1 MNTEAQQPV
10 ATAPLAARM
19 ERLHWTVKT
28 TLTKFASDEDF
39 RRGIVQEVIER
50 HGNILLNEGIDL
62 LLDLLIGAGGTLY
75 NNANSSLG
83 VGNGT
88 GSPTDPTKT
97 GLQGAS
103 KAWMTMDATY
113 PSRSA
118 QTVTWRATFASGAAN
133 FAWEEWTIVNA
144 ADDTGV
150 NLNRKVESLG
160 T

>member
-62 LLDLLIGAGGTLY
+62 LLDLLIGAGGTVY
-75 NNANSSLG
+75 SNANTYLG
-83 VGNGT
+83 VGDSSA
-88 GSPTDPTKT
+88 SPTDPTKT
-97 GLQGAS
+97 GLQAAVNKFW
-103 KAWMTMDATY
+103 KAMDATF
-113 PSRSA
+113 PSRA
-118 QTVTWRATFASGAAN
+118 AETVTWRATFG
-133 FAWEEWTIVNA
+133 
-144 ADDTGV
+144 
-150 NLNRKVESLG
+150 
-160 T
+160 